1 MRLTQRITARSC
13 ATYVPRQGRVSMLST
28 GKWQVGDDGVLR
40 PLVRAAVSGIDGRL
54 VADDFLIDSGAD
66 RTVLSAALLARLSL
80 PTRSAPSGSTLSGI
94 GGGCAFVLVTSAVDQ
109 VIALLRQRGRVTYR
123 TLQLQFRLDDAQ
135 LAALKDEL
143 LYSQPHVVD
152 DAGRGLVWTGD
163 PGSAP
168 AAPSARVEIP

>member
-1 MRLTQRITARSC
+1 
-13 ATYVPRQGRVSMLST
+13 MLIT

-94 GGGCAFVLVTSAVDQ
+94 GGGCAFVLVTSAVEFIREDGGA
-109 VIALLRQRGRVTYR
+109 VRVRGEFAGVTDPTATDLSILGRDVLDNFDLILSWCRSEVLL
-123 TLQLQFRLDDAQ
+123 
-135 LAALKDEL
+135 LAPRHYYHIERA
-143 LYSQPHVVD
+143 
-152 DAGRGLVWTGD
+152 
-163 PGSAP
+163 
-168 AAPSARVEIP
+168 